1 MAESGLFK
9 QGRLFIIVLLAL
21 PGPAC
26 HAKGK
31 SLGPLQVPKFVEA
44 NNGLAVA
51 AAIRGGDFVSKV
63 ALHFLGLDPP
73 LVWVR
78 PPKYADIFPAWVDD
92 PVAMPATAIAIGTS
106 ACGAPDYAHL
116 AAALR
121 EEMPSAP
128 APSGGLIHV
137 EAPPLP
143 GPAAGDLGSR
153 EIYGRCD

>member
-1 MAESGLFK
+1 MRRAGLVV
-9 QGRLFIIVLLAL
+9 IVLLAV

-51 AAIRGGDFVSKV
+51 AAIRGGDFVSRV

-73 LVWVR
+73 LVWVP

-106 ACGAPDYAHL
+106 ACGAADYAHL
-116 AAALR
+116 AAALSD
-121 EEMPSAP
+121 EAP
-128 APSGGLIHV
+128 APFTGGLIHV

>member
-1 MAESGLFK
+1 MRRAGL
-9 QGRLFIIVLLAL
+9 IVIVLLAV
-21 PGPAC
+21 PGLVC

-44 NNGLAVA
+44 NNGLAAA
-51 AAIRGGDFVSKV
+51 AAIRGGDFVSRV
-63 ALHFLGLDPP
+63 ALHFFGLDPP
-73 LVWVR
+73 RVWVP
-78 PPKYADIFPAWVDD
+78 PPKYADLFPGWVDD
-92 PVAMPATAIAIGTS
+92 PVVLPATAIAIGAS
-106 ACGAPDYAHL
+106 ACGAADYGHL

-121 EEMPSAP
+121 EEAPAAP

>member
-1 MAESGLFK
+1 MRRAGL
-9 QGRLFIIVLLAL
+9 IVIVLLAV
-21 PGPAC
+21 PGAFC
-26 HAKGK
+26 HAKAK

-51 AAIRGGDFVSKV
+51 AAVRGGDFVSRV

-73 LVWVR
+73 LVWVP
-78 PPKYADIFPAWVDD
+78 PPKYADIFPAWVDE

-106 ACGAPDYAHL
+106 ACGAADYGHL

-121 EEMPSAP
+121 EEAP
-128 APSGGLIHV
+128 APLSSGGFIHV

-143 GPAAGDLGSR
+143 GPVAGDLGSR